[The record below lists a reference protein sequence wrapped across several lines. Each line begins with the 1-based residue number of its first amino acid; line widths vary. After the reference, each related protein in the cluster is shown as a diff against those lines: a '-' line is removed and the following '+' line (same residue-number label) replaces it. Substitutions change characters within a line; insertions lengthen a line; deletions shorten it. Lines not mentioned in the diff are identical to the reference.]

1 MPDVGA
7 YLQPNNSGVFLKSY
21 QHASRLYLDGLYGL
35 APKASWMYYVVFDI
49 NPAAITDPSWLSKQH
64 TTEVGM
70 LVKSADLPKF
80 SLQTETV
87 NQYNRKTVIQKGIT
101 YNPVSIAL
109 HDDQNNT
116 THNLWLNYYRYYFA
130 DANNGIATQLAN
142 GAGALASSAI
152 SGALGGFGG
161 AAGGLAGSIAG
172 GIAGNGVSGLI
183 TGLAAGGKGGFSPG
197 SQYGNNNNLYGATD
211 YGLNSPLTRA
221 PFFRTITIY
230 QMNRHLF
237 TSFQLVNP
245 LLSSWDHDK
254 VDQTQSKFAESRM
267 NVAYETVFYGQGQV
281 KKDNPTGFAVFH
293 YDNDPSPLGV
303 GNQNSLP
310 GALLGA
316 IDLFGDVTGTG
327 NTGNNPINTLNAAV
341 LGAGLLAGQAN
352 LLGGNNAFS
361 IGGALGGLAQTGLSK
376 LGINLNLGRSADT
389 TAQGEPISLMTA
401 EGKAKE
407 GGPTTS
413 QTTSADGLAPASAS
427 NLSANTLAL
436 KAAAD
441 KDYADSQAAKA
452 AWEAAGS
459 PKSGPEYD
467 AVNAAVDKSIASL
480 RTTQSAIDADQ
491 NPLPPDVSASGTTQS
506 TPEQAGPP
514 APSPEAVAAGYNS
527 PDGESVGS

>member
-7 YLQPNNSGVFLKSY
+7 YLKPNNSGVIVKSY

-130 DANNGIATQLAN
+130 DANNGIGTQLAN
-142 GAGALASSAI
+142 GAGALVSSAI
-152 SGALGGFGG
+152 GNAFNG
-161 AAGGLAGSIAG
+161 AAGGLASSLLG
-172 GIAGNGVSGLI
+172 GLTGNSTSNLISGL
-183 TGLAAGGKGGFSPG
+183 ASGGKGGFSPS

-211 YGLNSPLTRA
+211 YGLNSPLTKA
-221 PFFRTITIY
+221 PFFRSITIY

-237 TSFQLVNP
+237 TSFQMVNP
-245 LLSSWDHDK
+245 LLSTWDHDK
-254 VDQTQSKFAESRM
+254 VDQTASKFAESRM
-267 NVAYETVFYGQGQV
+267 TVAYETVFYGQGQI

-293 YDNDPSPLGV
+293 YDNDSSPLGV
-303 GNQNSLP
+303 GDQNKLP

-316 IDLFGDVTGTG
+316 VDLFGDVTGTG
-327 NTGNNPINTLNAAV
+327 NTGKNPINGLNAAV

-352 LLGGNNAFS
+352 LLGGNNNFS
-361 IGGALGGLAQTGLSK
+361 IGGVLGGMAQTGLSK
-376 LGINLNLGRSADT
+376 LGIPNLNLGRSGDT
-389 TAQGEPISLMTA
+389 NTQGEPVSVVSGTGSA
-401 EGKAKE
+401 QES
-407 GGPTTS
+407 GPTTS
-413 QTTSADGLAPASAS
+413 QATSTQGSPPDPVYTTD
-427 NLSANTLAL
+427 
-436 KAAAD
+436 
-441 KDYADSQAAKA
+441 
-452 AWEAAGS
+452 AAGNS
-459 PKSGPEYD
+459 YKNGTLYR
-467 AVNAAVDKSIASL
+467 AAEVDD
-480 RTTQSAIDADQ
+480 T
-491 NPLPPDVSASGTTQS
+491 SGTTQS
-506 TPEQAGPP
+506 TPDATSNTP
-514 APSPEAVAAGYNS
+514 APEAEAVS
-527 PDGESVGS
+527 GEDSTWSA

>member
-7 YLQPNNSGVFLKSY
+7 YLKPNNSGVIVKSY

-49 NPAAITDPSWLSKQH
+49 NPAAVTDPSWLSKQK

-80 SLQTETV
+80 TLQTEVV

-101 YNPVSIAL
+101 YNPVSIGL

-130 DANNGIATQLAN
+130 DANNGIGTQLAN
-142 GAGALASSAI
+142 GAGALASSAL

-161 AAGGLAGSIAG
+161 AAGGLAGALAG
-172 GIAGNGVSGLI
+172 GLAGNGVRDLV
-183 TGLAAGGKGGFSPG
+183 TGLAEGGKGGFSPS

-211 YGLNSPLTRA
+211 YGLNSPLTKA

-237 TSFQLVNP
+237 TSFQMVNP

-254 VDQTQSKFAESRM
+254 VDQTSSKFAESRM
-267 NVAYETVFYGQGQV
+267 TVAYETVFYGQGQV

-293 YDNDPSPLGV
+293 YDNDPSPLGI
-303 GNQNSLP
+303 GDQNKLP

-327 NTGNNPINTLNAAV
+327 NTGNKPINTLNAAI
-341 LGAGLLAGQAN
+341 LGAGILTGQAN

-361 IGGALGGLAQTGLSK
+361 IAGALGGFAQKGLNG
-376 LGINLNLGRSADT
+376 LGINLNLGSGSGVPGVDT
-389 TAQGEPISLMTA
+389 QGQPVSVVTGKGAAQES
-401 EGKAKE
+401 
-407 GGPTTS
+407 GPTTS
-413 QTTSADGLAPASAS
+413 QSTSAEGTPPIIDNSIQVFGDGSSITTYPNGSKLVTDEDGNTKEIPAPDE
-427 NLSANTLAL
+427 NT
-436 KAAAD
+436 
-441 KDYADSQAAKA
+441 
-452 AWEAAGS
+452 
-459 PKSGPEYD
+459 
-467 AVNAAVDKSIASL
+467 
-480 RTTQSAIDADQ
+480 
-491 NPLPPDVSASGTTQS
+491 SGTTQS
-506 TPEQAGPP
+506 TPDETSTE
-514 APSPEAVAAGYNS
+514 PSPEAEAAGYNS
-527 PDGESVGS
+527 PDGESVGT

>member
-7 YLQPNNSGVFLKSY
+7 YLKPDNSGVILKSY

-49 NPAAITDPSWLSKQH
+49 NPAAVTDPAWLSKQK

-142 GAGALASSAI
+142 GAGAIASSAL

-161 AAGGLAGSIAG
+161 AAGGLAGALAG
-172 GIAGNGVSGLI
+172 GLAGNGVTNI
-183 TGLAAGGKGGFSPG
+183 INGLAAGGKGGFSPG
-197 SQYGNNNNLYGATD
+197 SQYGNNNNLYVATD
-211 YGLNSPLTRA
+211 YGLNSPLTKA
-221 PFFRTITIY
+221 PFFRSITIY

-237 TSFQLVNP
+237 TSFQMVNP
-245 LLSSWDHDK
+245 LLASWDHDK
-254 VDQTQSKFAESRM
+254 VDQTASKFAESRM
-267 NVAYETVFYGQGQV
+267 QVAYETVFYGQGQV

-293 YDNDPSPLGV
+293 YDTDPSPLGI
-303 GNQNSLP
+303 GDQSKLP

-327 NTGNNPINTLNAAV
+327 NTGKNPINTLNAAV
-341 LGAGLLAGQAN
+341 LGAGLLTGQAN
-352 LLGGNNAFS
+352 LLGGLNQFS
-361 IGGALGGLAQTGLSK
+361 IGGALGSLAQKGLSG

-389 TAQGEPISLMTA
+389 NTQGEPVSVVT
-401 EGKAKE
+401 GKGGAQE
-407 GGPTTS
+407 SGPTTS
-413 QTTSADGLAPASAS
+413 QTTTAQGTPPVIDNSIQVFSDNSSLVTYPNGSQLYTNADGKTTEIPAP
-427 NLSANTLAL
+427 NENT
-436 KAAAD
+436 
-441 KDYADSQAAKA
+441 
-452 AWEAAGS
+452 
-459 PKSGPEYD
+459 
-467 AVNAAVDKSIASL
+467 
-480 RTTQSAIDADQ
+480 
-491 NPLPPDVSASGTTQS
+491 SGTTQS
-506 TPEQAGPP
+506 TPDATTTAPAPESAAIPPP
-514 APSPEAVAAGYNS
+514 ADTTSG
-527 PDGESVGS
+527 DGTWSA